1 MGTRESF
8 CCAFLSRMCDKNVYG
23 TTKASFLFPKEG
35 IKMTI
40 EMGTIYS
47 ALVDSC
53 SEQIEQSLKKGTDHF
68 TVTWGDFKRI
78 LYAAN
83 ITDNPVTVQN
93 KWDKMLAD
101 GIAVPLGTRL
111 KPKASQKAVVMTR
124 ELLRVTGF
132 YDEKKIKIKISEGAR
147 A

>member
-1 MGTRESF
+1 
-8 CCAFLSRMCDKNVYG
+8 
-23 TTKASFLFPKEG
+23 
-35 IKMTI
+35 MTI

-53 SEQIEQSLKKGTDHF
+53 SEQIEQSLKKGTNHF